1 MTHRSKSLL
10 LFPALLLIF
19 AVIVSCRAAQAP
31 AAQPAVATAPS
42 ASSPATPSQAT
53 RPATQVPSEPLK
65 PVWAAWDIL
74 KSGYV
79 DKSKLDPQAM
89 TQAAVKAVVKRLDA
103 DGPKLSD
110 PPQANT
116 KPPKEMPKELRPL
129 WDGWAAVY
137 EGYRGDKPLNDVTLG
152 QEAVSAFLASLDDP
166 HTEYIP
172 PEQYKSF
179 SADFEGKFGG
189 IGAEVTKRNEK
200 VLLNPMPDSPAEKAG
215 LKAGDTLVAV
225 DGDPVDGWSVLQVVN
240 RVRGKTGTEVA
251 LTLVHFGSTDLVT
264 LRIVRDSIK
273 LKSVFW
279 NMMNEQYAY
288 VRLSFFYANTPQAME
303 QALKEI
309 AAQGA
314 KGIIL
319 DLRNNPG
326 GFLRATVDVAS
337 HFVHDGLV
345 LYEVDGSGKRTDWK
359 AVRDGLPVDL
369 PMVVLVNQFT
379 ASGSEVL
386 TGALQDYGRAKVV
399 GVTTFGKGSVNLFS
413 ELPDGGGL
421 YYTTARWFTPKGRL
435 IERKG
440 LDPDFVVVASGG
452 GRGGDSQLDKGLEL
466 LRQEVNAP
474 TTSR

>member
-1 MTHRSKSLL
+1 MEDRMTHRSKSLVFL
-10 LFPALLLIF
+10 SALLLIL
-19 AVIVSCRAAQAP
+19 AVVISCRSAQAP
-31 AAQPAVATAPS
+31 AAQPAAV
-42 ASSPATPSQAT
+42 SPATPSSVS
-53 RPATQVPSEPLK
+53 RPGAQVPSEPLK
-65 PVWAAWDIL
+65 PVWFAWNIL

-79 DKSKLDPQAM
+79 DKSKLDPQVM
-89 TQAAVKAVVKRLDA
+89 SQAAVKSVVNRLGSEA
-103 DGPKLSD
+103 PKLID
-110 PPQANT
+110 PPQANA
-116 KPPKEMPKELRPL
+116 KPPKEMPKEMRPL

-137 EGYRGDKPLNDVTLG
+137 EGYRGGKPLDDVKLG
-152 QEAVSAFLASLDDP
+152 QQAVSAFLASLNDP

-179 SADFEGKFGG
+179 SQDFDGQFGG

-200 VLLNPMPDSPAEKAG
+200 VLLNPMPESPAEEAG

-240 RVRGKTGTEVA
+240 RVRGKKGTEVA
-251 LTLVHFGSTDLVT
+251 LTLVHFGSMDNIT
-264 LRIVRDSIK
+264 LRVVRDTIQ

-279 NMMNEQYAY
+279 NMTNEQYAY

-359 AVRDGLPVDL
+359 AVNNGLPVNL

-421 YYTTARWFTPKGRL
+421 YYTVARWFTPNGRL

-466 LRQEVNAP
+466 LRQEVNAS

>member
-1 MTHRSKSLL
+1 MEDRMTHRSKSLFFL
-10 LFPALLLIF
+10 SALLLIL
-19 AVIVSCRAAQAP
+19 AVAVSCRAAQPP
-31 AAQPAVATAPS
+31 AAQPAAASPAAPS
-42 ASSPATPSQAT
+42 SVSRPSG
-53 RPATQVPSEPLK
+53 QVPSEPLK
-65 PVWAAWDIL
+65 PVWVAWDIL

-89 TQAAVKAVVKRLDA
+89 SQAAVKAVVNRLDVDA
-103 DGPKLSD
+103 PKLMD
-110 PPQANT
+110 PPQANA
-116 KPPKEMPKELRPL
+116 KPPKEMPKEMKPL

-137 EGYRGDKPLNDVTLG
+137 EGYQGDKPLDDVKLG
-152 QEAVSAFLASLDDP
+152 QAAVSAFLASLDDP

-172 PEQYKSF
+172 PELYKSF
-179 SADFEGKFGG
+179 SQDFDGQFGG

-200 VLLNPMPDSPAEKAG
+200 VLLNPMPESPAEKAG

-225 DGDPVDGWSVLQVVN
+225 DGDSVDGWSVLQVVN
-240 RVRGKTGTEVA
+240 RVRGKKGTEVA
-251 LTLVHFGSTDLVT
+251 LTLVHFGSTDNIT
-264 LRIVRDSIK
+264 LRVVRDTIP

-279 NMMNEQYAY
+279 NMTNEQYAY
-288 VRLSFFYANTPQAME
+288 MRLSFFYANTPQAME
-303 QALKEI
+303 QALKEV

-359 AVRDGLPVDL
+359 AERDRLPVNL

-440 LDPDFVVVASGG
+440 LEPDLVVVASGG
-452 GRGGDSQLDKGLEL
+452 GRGGDSQLDKGLDL
-466 LRQEVNAP
+466 LRQEVNAS